1 MLGEDHRHTNGLVGA
16 DFEMSPKLRV
26 KKTGR
31 GKWARKHEDRQAMT
45 AEQEGKHFF
54 KIFNKNSF
62 YLYQVPTVYI
72 SHEI

>member
-1 MLGEDHRHTNGLVGA
+1 MDA
-16 DFEMSPKLRV
+16 DFVMSPKLRV
-26 KKTGR
+26 KKTGKGR
-31 GKWARKHEDRQAMT
+31 WARKHKDRQAMT
-45 AEQEGKHFF
+45 AEQEWLMEGKHFF